1 MSRWKQLFGGTSE
14 VEDSPTPARRTGD
27 TAFEVFLVDNGLTAI
42 YNETKSARGKEQR
55 HIRDCCKKLLGEA
68 VELPICLPGEHAICC
83 SPGNLWIQYRGV
95 TTTDAAMAKLVPCSA
110 DAYQGQEGQVPAP
123 VTAPLD
129 REACIEVCIA
139 DAQCTT
145 AALAICILLHAVGCS
160 CAA

>member
-68 VELPICLPGEHAICC
+68 VELPICLPGEK
-83 SPGNLWIQYRGV
+83 SV
-95 TTTDAAMAKLVPCSA
+95 
-110 DAYQGQEGQVPAP
+110 
-123 VTAPLD
+123 
-129 REACIEVCIA
+129 
-139 DAQCTT
+139 
-145 AALAICILLHAVGCS
+145 AALAILGSNTEASLPPMLQWQSLCPALQMLTRDRRDRCRPRS
-160 CAA
+160 QPL